1 MVHKFNMKE
10 NNKNKKHKK
19 EEKLNNVEFKSTIE
33 EPITTDY
40 EDLYKRALADYQN
53 LKRRCEK
60 EKSLMVKF
68 SNEVLIEKLLG
79 IVGDLEIAADH
90 TGDDGIKSIYNK
102 LVTILSNEGLT
113 VIDPIGL
120 DFDSVEHEAVE
131 SVSGKKGKI
140 VKVLQ
145 KGYKLNSK
153 VLKPAIVSVGNGE

>member
-1 MVHKFNMKE
+1 MKG
-10 NNKNKKHKK
+10 NKKRKK
-19 EEKLNNVEFKSTIE
+19 EEKVDEQKIESPIE
-33 EPITTDY
+33 ELVETDY

-53 LKRRCEK
+53 LKNRCEK

-79 IVGDLEIAADH
+79 IVGDLEIAVEH
-90 TGDDGIKSIYNK
+90 TDDDGIKSIYNK
-102 LVTILSNEGLT
+102 LLTILSNEGLT
-113 VIDPIGL
+113 VIDPIAL